1 MARKR
6 NKKVKK
12 TTGNSFAKT
21 VLDVFIRNPFNAYN
35 FRQLSSELGISDPAS
50 KQLVQDILASL
61 SSANEITEQ
70 KRGKYK
76 LNPKNISRG
85 VENIITG
92 IVDMKQTGKAYII
105 SETLPEDVFIAS
117 NNTYHALNGDKLL
130 EKDIY
135 KTIDQVIPIPLHRKK
150 LKQRGFNQAELFA
163 RGLAKS
169 MKLEIDTTNVYR
181 AVASTTQTK
190 KGRYKRW
197 ENVSDIF
204 KMHAPEKLKGKHV
217 LLVDD
222 VITTGATMEA
232 CLQALSRVEDIKLS
246 VASIAFASH

>member
-1 MARKR
+1 MNLINDFISLFFPRLCHVCENSLYR
-6 NKKVKK
+6 NEVVVCTKC
-12 TTGNSFAKT
+12 
-21 VLDVFIRNPFNAYN
+21 L
-35 FRQLSSELGISDPAS
+35 LH
-50 KQLVQDILASL
+50 
-61 SSANEITEQ
+61 
-70 KRGKYK
+70 
-76 LNPKNISRG
+76 
-85 VENIITG
+85 
-92 IVDMKQTGKAYII
+92 
-105 SETLPEDVFIAS
+105 LPETNFHLEKDNSVSQVFWGRVPLESATAMYYYKKGGSVQTLIHQLK
-117 NNTYHALNGDKLL
+117 YHGHQEIGGFLGNHYGPKLL